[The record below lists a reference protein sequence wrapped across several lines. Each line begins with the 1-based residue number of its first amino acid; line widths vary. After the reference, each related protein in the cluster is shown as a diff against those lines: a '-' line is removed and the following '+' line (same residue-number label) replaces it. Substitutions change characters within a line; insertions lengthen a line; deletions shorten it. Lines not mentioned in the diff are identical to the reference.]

1 MPAPES
7 PHTPRPGS
15 PSRFHPAPA
24 PAPAPAPGPEPELA
38 AAPMDEGAQLTLPA
52 TAARV
57 VGLARVVVGGD
68 LPF

>member
-1 MPAPES
+1 
-7 PHTPRPGS
+7 
-15 PSRFHPAPA
+15 
-24 PAPAPAPGPEPELA
+24 
-38 AAPMDEGAQLTLPA
+38 MDEGAQLTLPA